1 MKIVTIS
8 KNLFNPISLP
18 GMGRS
23 IELTGLPAAE
33 MLEISNSFSQR
44 ELYVEFTEEP
54 GDRLLV
60 IQLWSNPHAPQIT
73 LFV

>member
-1 MKIVTIS
+1 MKVVTIS

-23 IELTGLPAAE
+23 MEVNDLSATDI
-33 MLEISNSFSQR
+33 MEIRTAFSKG
-44 ELYVEFTEEP
+44 ELYVDFFKDP
-54 GDRLLV
+54 GTKLKV
-60 IQLWSNPHAPQIT
+60 IQLWANPHAPQVT

>member
-8 KNLFNPISLP
+8 KNIFNPISLP

-23 IELTGLPAAE
+23 IELAGLPAAE
-33 MLEISNSFSQR
+33 MLEIRSAFSQR

-54 GDRLLV
+54 ENRLLV
-60 IQLWSNPHAPQIT
+60 VQLWSNPHAPQIT